1 MEHVGVNWAAIG
13 VAALARFIQG
23 WLWFSPGLFYKPWKR
38 LSGVTDE
45 SMKHGMGTAIAIW
58 VLGALLTSFILAHF
72 IHWTNTTTALRCMGI
87 AFHAWLGFVLVAM
100 LDDYAAEKR
109 PFALIAIKAGN
120 QLVGLLIMGAILGA
134 WQ

>member
-1 MEHVGVNWAAIG
+1 MHVELNWAAVL
-13 VAALARFIQG
+13 VAALAKFFQG
-23 WLWFSPGLFYKPWKR
+23 WLWFSPALFYKPWKR

-58 VLGALLTSFILAHF
+58 VLGAFLTSFILAHF
-72 IHWTNTTTALRCMGI
+72 IHWTNTTTALRGAGI
-87 AFHAWLGFVLVAM
+87 AFHVWIGFVLVFM

-109 PFALIAIKAGN
+109 PLSLVAIKAGG
-120 QLVGLLIMGAILGA
+120 QLVGLLIMGAILGG